1 MQQRDAAISQC
12 RHYSRETN
20 SGTTTYDVHAVDVVY
35 VAMFPAAV
43 MDAVLV
49 HSDLRSIEHRR
60 LVHVVPRVHV
70 TRRPF
75 VVRRQKL

>member
-20 SGTTTYDVHAVDVVY
+20 SGTTTYDVVY

-49 HSDLRSIEHRR
+49 HSDLRSTEHRR